1 MGRRMSPSDR
11 RELTTTIYESVLRA
25 ARHLKEYFPD
35 VQHRIDKPQFARES
49 EMSSRQLW
57 MKGDLVL
64 TMKAHSASSLR
75 TWVLHKW
82 LPSTKNVA
90 QVLTMRLLKD
100 TMPCDVATTWGLSWF
115 QSSGRVDMPAPGST
129 TWELS
134 RTRTMKPQ
142 NPLQE

>member
-1 MGRRMSPSDR
+1 MVGRW
-11 RELTTTIYESVLRA
+11 LA
-25 ARHLKEYFPD
+25 ADPR
-35 VQHRIDKPQFARES
+35 V
-49 EMSSRQLW
+49 
-57 MKGDLVL
+57 
-64 TMKAHSASSLR
+64 HSASSLR

-115 QSSGRVDMPAPGST
+115 QSNGRVYMPAPGST